1 MFKTISENKD
11 RDRGKFQGDRA
22 LAGRVATWS
31 LGDAPHEPAMT
42 QTAADFTGFEG
53 QKLER
58 TMKIPPKP
66 VSVVMGDTPLSYIS
80 NSKASYNKPPP
91 GTKKTMPAK
100 SRVESVKTNYE
111 VSSST

>member
-1 MFKTISENKD
+1 MFKSMSENKGE
-11 RDRGKFQGDRA
+11 DRGKFQGTRA
-22 LAGRVATWS
+22 LTGRVATWS
-31 LGDAPHEPAMT
+31 LGDAPHEPAQT

-80 NSKASYNKPPP
+80 NC
-91 GTKKTMPAK
+91 
-100 SRVESVKTNYE
+100 
-111 VSSST
+111 